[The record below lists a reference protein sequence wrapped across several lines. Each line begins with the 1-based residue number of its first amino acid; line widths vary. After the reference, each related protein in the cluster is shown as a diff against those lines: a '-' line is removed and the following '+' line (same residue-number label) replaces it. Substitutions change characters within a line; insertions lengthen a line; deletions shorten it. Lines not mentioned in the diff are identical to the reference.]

1 MRTGSDRRLPSDL
14 QPTVEMRDAELL
26 DTASLTSA
34 FNGSDVVVH
43 TAAIVDIDMDLHRQT
58 NDVNVIGVNNV
69 LEACIDTGV
78 SKLIHVSSVHA
89 FNPLRGI
96 NLNREAPLAFE
107 ARVPYI
113 RTKATAHAAVLH
125 AMTDGRI
132 GGSIICPAGLI
143 GPKDDRPSIL
153 GRMLIDFANEQVP
166 MLIRAGFWW
175 TDVRDVAAAIA
186 NAISV
191 ETNGNVYFPGGR
203 YANLNQL
210 TQYCSNALGKDVS
223 RPTVP
228 YLAAVAGLPFIRA
241 YAAFRNV
248 SPLYTRESLN
258 LIRDCPSDIDLSG
271 AIEDLDYNPRPV
283 EEAVDAAITWFSNS
297 GMLS

>member
-26 DTASLTSA
+26 DPASLTSA

-113 RTKATAHAAVLH
+113 RTKATAHAAVLR

-143 GPKDDRPSIL
+143 GPQDDRPSIL

-203 YANLNQL
+203 YASLNQL

-241 YAAFRNV
+241 FAAFRNV

-283 EEAVDAAITWFSNS
+283 EEAVDAAIKWFSNS

>member
-1 MRTGSDRRLPSDL
+1 MPNCW
-14 QPTVEMRDAELL
+14 

-132 GGSIICPAGLI
+132 GGSIICPAGTHRTSRRPPI
-143 GPKDDRPSIL
+143 DFGTHVDRLRQRASPDVDSSGFLVDRRPRRSGGNRKCDL
-153 GRMLIDFANEQVP
+153 GRDKRKRLLPRWA
-166 MLIRAGFWW
+166 IRKPES
-175 TDVRDVAAAIA
+175 TDTV
-186 NAISV
+186 
-191 ETNGNVYFPGGR
+191 
-203 YANLNQL
+203 LLQ
-210 TQYCSNALGKDVS
+210 
-223 RPTVP
+223 RPRQKTSLDRLSP